1 MLRAQDMLKWLE
13 GEGAHALV
21 LRTPA
26 LQALGGV
33 TEGET
38 QSNEKHG
45 LALIWLPEKAGV
57 RDRERLLFVDIR
69 QALSLGAIQAMK
81 AGCQQRNRQV
91 QAHPSSATLT
101 VLSAP
106 ALPAK

>member
-13 GEGAHALV
+13 AEEAHALV

-38 QSNEKHG
+38 QSNAKHG
-45 LALIWLPEKAGV
+45 LTLIWLPQKTGERAH
-57 RDRERLLFVDIR
+57 ERLLFVQIR
-69 QALSLGAIQAMK
+69 QALSLDAIKAMA

-91 QAHPSSATLT
+91 
-101 VLSAP
+101 
-106 ALPAK
+106 

>member
-1 MLRAQDMLKWLE
+1 MLRAQDMLKYLE
-13 GEGAHALV
+13 AEGAHALV

-38 QSNEKHG
+38 QSNAKHG
-45 LALIWLPEKAGV
+45 LTLLWLPQKTGERAH
-57 RDRERLLFVDIR
+57 ERLLFVQIR
-69 QALSLGAIQAMK
+69 QALSLDAIKAMA

-91 QAHPSSATLT
+91 
-101 VLSAP
+101 
-106 ALPAK
+106 

>member
-1 MLRAQDMLKWLE
+1 MLRAQDMLKYLE
-13 GEGAHALV
+13 AEGAHALV

-38 QSNEKHG
+38 QSNKKHG
-45 LALIWLPEKAGV
+45 LSLIWLPQKAGV
-57 RDRERLLFVDIR
+57 RDRERLLFVDFR
-69 QALSLGAIQAMK
+69 QALSHGAIQAMQ

-91 QAHPSSATLT
+91 QAQLSSATLT